1 MIPLI
6 FKIMCNQDNH
16 VRISGS
22 DIMVEKIISILAGFI
37 IWGISSMGYTG
48 VALMMAIESACIPLP
63 SEIIMPFSGYL
74 VSRGEFTLIG
84 VSLAGA
90 IGCVLGSALA
100 YWVGY
105 YGGRPMAE
113 KYGKYVLVTTHDL
126 DIADNFFNKYGN
138 AAVFFSR
145 MLPVVR
151 TFISLPAGIARM
163 NFSKFVL
170 YTFLGSLPFCYALA
184 YVGKKLGDNWNT
196 LGVYFHKFDIAI
208 GIVILV
214 GIVWFVKRHINIRNH
229 K

>member
-1 MIPLI
+1 MIEKLI
-6 FKIMCNQDNH
+6 
-16 VRISGS
+16 SL
-22 DIMVEKIISILAGFI
+22 LAGFI
-37 IWGISSMGYTG
+37 IWGISLFGYFG

-74 VSRGEFTLIG
+74 VSTGEFTLWG

-90 IGCVLGSALA
+90 LGCVFGSVLA

-113 KYGKYVLVTTHDL
+113 KYGKYVLVTHHDL

-138 AAVFFSR
+138 WAVFFSR

-163 NFSKFVL
+163 NFWKFIL
-170 YTFLGSLPFCYALA
+170 YTFLGSLPFCYILALI
-184 YVGKKLGDNWNT
+184 GKKLGDNWDT
-196 LGVYFHKFDIAI
+196 LGVYFHKFDAVI
-208 GIVILV
+208 GVLIFIGL
-214 GIVWFVKRHINIRNH
+214 VWFVRRHLNIRNS
-229 K
+229 KFQISNDK